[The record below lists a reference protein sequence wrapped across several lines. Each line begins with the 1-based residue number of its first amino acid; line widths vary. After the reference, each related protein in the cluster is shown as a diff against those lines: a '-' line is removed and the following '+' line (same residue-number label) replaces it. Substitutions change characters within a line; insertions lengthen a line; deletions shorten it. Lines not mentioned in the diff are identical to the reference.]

1 MKKIW
6 ARRIFVLKAA
16 GIGAIAGLIIAFSIP
31 KEYTTTVKMA
41 PEGINATKGG
51 GMADLAALAGFD
63 LSSGSGNNVDGI
75 NLMLYPDVVNSTP
88 FMVDLS
94 QIPVQGKK
102 MPAAMSLYDYVD
114 TQLSSPWWKYLLAVP
129 GKIIGWISFAEKE
142 EEANGINPYAL
153 TQQQSEVLKKQN
165 ERINISV
172 DKKTGVI
179 TASATMQDPLV
190 TAAVADSMVNKLQ
203 EYILTYRTE
212 KAVRDLAFTRNLFD
226 EAKQKYYDAQR
237 KYAIAG
243 RRQQTHRQTDGTGG
257 TRSFTERTTTGF
269 RRLQPTGPATR
280 NGQNQGARANPLRN
294 DHRTG
299 DRSGEK
305 IEHQQGNH
313 SDRIRISGSLCGDRK
328 NSCQRSFPKKDDAGI
343 IILPDYE
350 NSGTNL
356 PEFFIFPG
364 FYF

>member
-1 MKKIW
+1 MEETQSSGTTAEEIDLLDLMKKIW

-102 MPAAMSLYDYVD
+102 MPATMSLYDYVD

-190 TAAVADSMVNKLQ
+190 TAAVADSIFNKLQ
-203 EYILTYRTE
+203 EYILTYRTGKPCATSPSPE
-212 KAVRDLAFTRNLFD
+212 TFSTRRNRNITARSANTRLRPTPTNTSPNRRHRWNSIVYRTNNNWLSAFTTNWPSNSKRP
-226 EAKQKYYDAQR
+226 KSR
-237 KYAIAG
+237 C
-243 RRQQTHRQTDGTGG
+243 
-257 TRSFTERTTTGF
+257 RSK
-269 RRLQPTGPATR
+269 PPA
-280 NGQNQGARANPLRN
+280 
-294 DHRTG
+294 
-299 DRSGEK
+299 
-305 IEHQQGNH
+305 
-313 SDRIRISGSLCGDRK
+313 
-328 NSCQRSFPKKDDAGI
+328 
-343 IILPDYE
+343 
-350 NSGTNL
+350 
-356 PEFFIFPG
+356 
-364 FYF
+364 

>member
-1 MKKIW
+1 MEETQSSGTTAEEIDLLDLAKKIW

-102 MPAAMSLYDYVD
+102 MPATMSLYDYVD

-237 KYAIAG
+237 KYAIAADANKHIANQTAQLAFG
-243 RRQQTHRQTDGTGG
+243 VYNQLAQQLETAKIKVQEQTPCVTII
-257 TRSFTERTTTGF
+257 E
-269 RRLQPTGPATR
+269 PATVPVKKS
-280 NGQNQGARANPLRN
+280 NTSKVIILIAFVFLGA
-294 DHRTG
+294 
-299 DRSGEK
+299 
-305 IEHQQGNH
+305 
-313 SDRIRISGSLCGDRK
+313 C
-328 NSCQRSFPKKDDAGI
+328 AGI
-343 IILPDYE
+343 GKILVKDLFLKK
-350 NSGTNL
+350 TTQA
-356 PEFFIFPG
+356 
-364 FYF
+364 

>member
-1 MKKIW
+1 MEETQSSGTTAEEIDLLDLMKKIW

-102 MPAAMSLYDYVD
+102 MPATMSLYDYVD

-237 KYAIAG
+237 KYAIAADANKHIAK
-243 RRQQTHRQTDGTGG
+243 QTAQVELD
-257 TRSFTERTTTGF
+257 
-269 RRLQPTGPATR
+269 RLQNEQQLAFGVYNHLAQQLETAKIKVQEQTPCVTIIEPATVPVKKS
-280 NGQNQGARANPLRN
+280 NTSKVIILIAFVFLGA
-294 DHRTG
+294 
-299 DRSGEK
+299 
-305 IEHQQGNH
+305 
-313 SDRIRISGSLCGDRK
+313 C
-328 NSCQRSFPKKDDAGI
+328 AGI
-343 IILPDYE
+343 GKILVKDLFLKK
-350 NSGTNL
+350 TTQA
-356 PEFFIFPG
+356 
-364 FYF
+364 

>member
-1 MKKIW
+1 MW
-6 ARRIFVLKAA
+6 TDQPDAVSRRRQQH
-16 GIGAIAGLIIAFSIP
+16 
-31 KEYTTTVKMA
+31 
-41 PEGINATKGG
+41 
-51 GMADLAALAGFD
+51 
-63 LSSGSGNNVDGI
+63 
-75 NLMLYPDVVNSTP
+75 P

-102 MPAAMSLYDYVD
+102 MPATMSLYDYVD

-129 GKIIGWISFAEKE
+129 GKIIGWISLRKKE

-153 TQQQSEVLKKQN
+153 TQQQSEVLKKN
-165 ERINISV
+165 RMSGSIFRST
-172 DKKTGVI
+172 KKRGVI

-212 KAVRDLAFTRNLFD
+212 KPCATSPSPRNPFRRGETEILRRAAQIRDC
-226 EAKQKYYDAQR
+226 
-237 KYAIAG
+237 G

-280 NGQNQGARANPLRN
+280 NGQNQGAGANPLRN

-299 DRSGEK
+299 DHSGEK
-305 IEHQQGNH
+305 IEHQQGSH

-328 NSCQRSFPKKDDAGI
+328 NSCQRSFPKKRRRRHNYSSRLTKTPARTCRSFLFFRDFT
-343 IILPDYE
+343 L
-350 NSGTNL
+350 NRQNL
-356 PEFFIFPG
+356 L
-364 FYF
+364 

>member
-1 MKKIW
+1 MEETQSSGTTAEEIDLLDLMKKIW

-63 LSSGSGNNVDGI
+63 QSSGSGNNVDGI

-102 MPAAMSLYDYVD
+102 MPATMSLYDYVD

-179 TASATMQDPLV
+179 TASATMQDQP
-190 TAAVADSMVNKLQ
+190 
-203 EYILTYRTE
+203 IL
-212 KAVRDLAFTRNLFD
+212 
-226 EAKQKYYDAQR
+226 
-237 KYAIAG
+237 
-243 RRQQTHRQTDGTGG
+243 RQ
-257 TRSFTERTTTGF
+257 
-269 RRLQPTGPATR
+269 
-280 NGQNQGARANPLRN
+280 
-294 DHRTG
+294 
-299 DRSGEK
+299 
-305 IEHQQGNH
+305 
-313 SDRIRISGSLCGDRK
+313 
-328 NSCQRSFPKKDDAGI
+328 
-343 IILPDYE
+343 
-350 NSGTNL
+350 
-356 PEFFIFPG
+356 
-364 FYF
+364 

>member
-1 MKKIW
+1 MEETQSSGTTAEEIDLLDLMKKIW

-102 MPAAMSLYDYVD
+102 MPATMSLYDYVD

-190 TAAVADSMVNKLQ
+190 TSPSPETFSTRRNRNITTRSANTRLRPTPTNTSPNRRHRWNSIV
-203 EYILTYRTE
+203 YRTNNNW
-212 KAVRDLAFTRNLFD
+212 LSAFTTNWPSNSKRP
-226 EAKQKYYDAQR
+226 KSRCKS
-237 KYAIAG
+237 K
-243 RRQQTHRQTDGTGG
+243 
-257 TRSFTERTTTGF
+257 
-269 RRLQPTGPATR
+269 PPA
-280 NGQNQGARANPLRN
+280 
-294 DHRTG
+294 
-299 DRSGEK
+299 
-305 IEHQQGNH
+305 
-313 SDRIRISGSLCGDRK
+313 
-328 NSCQRSFPKKDDAGI
+328 
-343 IILPDYE
+343 
-350 NSGTNL
+350 
-356 PEFFIFPG
+356 
-364 FYF
+364 